1 MRVRL
6 TVFITLALAGALT
19 ASAWS
24 ADERSATATP
34 QAGGATA
41 PWMSVLNNRD
51 TRTVLGKEVRSNA
64 GESMGRIVDLLVDR
78 SGQVRAAVI
87 DFGGFLG
94 VGSRK
99 IVVDW
104 NALHFSNDQPDQI
117 SVDLT
122 RDQVR
127 EAPEY
132 KPGKPVVML
141 GALPNTASS
150 PEM

>member
-1 MRVRL
+1 MLVRL
-6 TVFITLALAGALT
+6 SILIALVLAGAVVS
-19 ASAWS
+19 SARS

-34 QAGGATA
+34 EAGGATA

-51 TRTVLGKEVRSNA
+51 VRAVLGKEIRSSA
-64 GESMGRIVDLLVDR
+64 GESMGRVIDLLVD
-78 SGQVRAAVI
+78 SGGQVRAAVI

-94 VGSRK
+94 VGNRK

-104 NALHFSNDQPDQI
+104 NALHFSEQPDQI
-117 SVDLT
+117 TVDLT

-132 KPGKPVVML
+132 KQGKPVVML